1 MSSESTQGHASAS
14 GSPTSASGEG
24 ASVPSDLIAL
34 LADLEAISRQRPDRV
49 LRLSGRLTPA
59 AAETTADP
67 EELELLIFRGF
78 SSSTTHP
85 TAFDPDQPVLS
96 GGVAFSGAELL
107 RAPLNPAA
115 EERLAGPLEPHH
127 FRQPQAWL

>member
-1 MSSESTQGHASAS
+1 MSSEPIHRQAS
-14 GSPTSASGEG
+14 GSGSPATAWGEVGSSAT
-24 ASVPSDLIAL
+24 DLIAL

-49 LRLSGRLTPA
+49 LRLRGRLTPA
-59 AAETTADP
+59 AADTTAAP
-67 EELELLIFRGF
+67 EALELLIFRGF

-96 GGVAFSGAELL
+96 GGLALSGAELL

-115 EERLAGPLEPHH
+115 EELLAGPLEPQH
-127 FRQPQAWL
+127 FLEPEAWL